1 MKSFNLNQLERV
13 ISTQYTDF
21 KGIAAIDTHD
31 GSGLAD
37 LAKDYGIDTD
47 RYFVYGASC
56 YDSEPVGR
64 SEMSVTLLLIDGDTY
79 GRSFDEIS
87 QYQGTVQIESRRI
100 QVPYSSLAKYIK
112 RVNIGVVSRLS
123 AYISAELPEEL

>member
-1 MKSFNLNQLERV
+1 MKSFNLNQMERA

-31 GSGLAD
+31 GAGLAD

-56 YDSEPVGR
+56 YDSEPIGKR
-64 SEMSVTLLLIDGDTY
+64 ELSVNLLLIDGNTY

-87 QYQGTVQIESRRI
+87 RYQGTVEIETRQI
-100 QVPYSSLAKYIK
+100 QVPYSDLGKYIK
-112 RVNIGVVSRLS
+112 RVNIGVVSSLS
-123 AYISAELPEEL
+123 AHINAELSEEL

>member
-1 MKSFNLNQLERV
+1 MSSFNLNQMERA

-31 GSGLAD
+31 GAGLAD

-56 YDSEPVGR
+56 YDLEPIGKR
-64 SEMSVTLLLIDGDTY
+64 KLSVNLLLIDGNTY
-79 GRSFDEIS
+79 GRS
-87 QYQGTVQIESRRI
+87 
-100 QVPYSSLAKYIK
+100 YSDLGKYIK
-112 RVNIGVVSRLS
+112 RVNIGVVSSLS
-123 AYISAELPEEL
+123 AHINAELPEEL

>member
-1 MKSFNLNQLERV
+1 MKNFNLNQLERA

-47 RYFVYGASC
+47 KYFVYGASC
-56 YDSEPVGR
+56 YDLEPIGKR
-64 SEMSVTLLLIDGDTY
+64 ELSVTLLLIDKYTY

-87 QYQGTVQIESRRI
+87 QYQGIVQIEPRRI
-100 QVPYSSLAKYIK
+100 QVPYSDLGKYIK
-112 RVNIGVVSRLS
+112 RVNIGVVSDLS
-123 AYISAELPEEL
+123 SHINAELPEEL